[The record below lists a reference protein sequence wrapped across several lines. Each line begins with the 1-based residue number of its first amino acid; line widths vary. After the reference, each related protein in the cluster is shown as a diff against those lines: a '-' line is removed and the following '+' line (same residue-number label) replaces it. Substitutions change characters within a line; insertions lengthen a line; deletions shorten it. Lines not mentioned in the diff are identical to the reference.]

1 MESSGKE
8 IPEGHV
14 LCIATVIA
22 VFIAAFLSRQ
32 THSVA
37 PLSEGAG
44 VTSAIPSKKTETN
57 SSPGHMHKSW
67 LHLQAPG
74 VDSHDSDEK
83 NCIRCILAPTKD
95 P

>member
-37 PLSEGAG
+37 PLSG
-44 VTSAIPSKKTETN
+44 
-57 SSPGHMHKSW
+57 
-67 LHLQAPG
+67 L
-74 VDSHDSDEK
+74 HDSGKSGRVPESLQLFQARKPKRTAAPDTCTKVGSIFKLRELTVM
-83 NCIRCILAPTKD
+83 ILTRRIV
-95 P
+95 